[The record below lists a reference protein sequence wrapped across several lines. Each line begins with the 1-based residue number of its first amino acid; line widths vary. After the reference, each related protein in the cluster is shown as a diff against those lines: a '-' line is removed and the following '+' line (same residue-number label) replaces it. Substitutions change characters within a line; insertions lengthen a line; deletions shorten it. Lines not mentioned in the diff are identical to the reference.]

1 MFAGEMERTAFEDTF
16 EKILK
21 RQNITL
27 TRLGDKEKSIL
38 QEAATQEKR
47 NVTVERF
54 FRKLFSEVWN
64 SRNIVTYFSSLKCRA
79 NRSSAS
85 QLSICHDENEKMR
98 RKKKE
103 MRKKK

>member
-64 SRNIVTYFSSLKCRA
+64 SRSIVTYFSSLKCRA
-79 NRSSAS
+79 NRSSAR

-98 RKKKE
+98 EKKK
-103 MRKKK
+103 K